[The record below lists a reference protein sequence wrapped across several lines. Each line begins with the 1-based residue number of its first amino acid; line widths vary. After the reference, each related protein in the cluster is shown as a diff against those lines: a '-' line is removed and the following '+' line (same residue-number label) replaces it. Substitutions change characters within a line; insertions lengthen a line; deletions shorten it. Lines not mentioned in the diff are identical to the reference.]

1 MLQQGDMKI
10 ELNHLSNDM
19 VYDVP
24 EIMPFLYIITICFIF
39 CLLLRECK
47 IHVVGN
53 FFFFSFYSCTGWHME
68 VPRLCMKSEL

>member
-24 EIMPFLYIITICFIF
+24 QIMSFLYIITICFIF

-47 IHVVGN
+47 IHVVGI
-53 FFFFSFYSCTGWHME
+53 FFFFLFIAALDGIW
-68 VPRLCMKSEL
+68 KSPGYV